1 MRKGRNLA
9 GCIGRFALRL
19 TPYVLRITPSRFSFS
34 IPRPLPTLARVT
46 SPLALLLYERLL
58 PGSALGNK
66 LRDQG
71 YRILHVSDLAGIAAV
86 AGKEKPLVAFVDLE
100 WKATDACTAIRALK
114 EDSAT
119 QHLPILAFSS
129 PRNVKLQ
136 QAALTAGATIIAS
149 DEAILAQLPAML
161 DQAML
166 VE

>member
-1 MRKGRNLA
+1 MQSA
-9 GCIGRFALRL
+9 PPLRTL
-19 TPYVLRITPSRFSFS
+19 
-34 IPRPLPTLARVT
+34 PRVI

-71 YRILHVSDLAGIAAV
+71 YRIQHLTDAASLV
-86 AGKEKPLVAFVDLE
+86 ATAAQERPLVVFVDLE
-100 WKATDACTAIRALK
+100 LKNSDTFSAIQSLKATPATA
-114 EDSAT
+114 
-119 QHLPILAFSS
+119 HLPILAFSS
-129 PRNVKLQ
+129 PRHEQLQ
-136 QAALTAGATIIAS
+136 TDALAAGATLIAS

>member
-1 MRKGRNLA
+1 M
-9 GCIGRFALRL
+9 
-19 TPYVLRITPSRFSFS
+19 
-34 IPRPLPTLARVT
+34 T

-71 YRILHVSDLAGIAAV
+71 YRIQHLTDATCLAASA
-86 AGKEKPLVAFVDLE
+86 EQERPLVVLVDLE
-100 WKATDACTAIRALK
+100 LKNTDTCGAIRSLK
-114 EDSAT
+114 ANPAT
-119 QHLPILAFSS
+119 AHLPILAFSS
-129 PRNVKLQ
+129 PRHEKLQ
-136 QAALTAGATIIAS
+136 ADALAAGATLIAS

>member
-1 MRKGRNLA
+1 M
-9 GCIGRFALRL
+9 
-19 TPYVLRITPSRFSFS
+19 
-34 IPRPLPTLARVT
+34 T

-71 YRILHVSDLAGIAAV
+71 YRIQHLTDAASLATTA
-86 AGKEKPLVAFVDLE
+86 EQDRPLVVLVDLE
-100 WKATDACTAIRALK
+100 MKNSDNFAAIRLLK
-114 EDSAT
+114 ANT
-119 QHLPILAFSS
+119 TTAHLPILAFSS
-129 PRNVKLQ
+129 PRHEKLQ
-136 QAALTAGATIIAS
+136 ADALAAGATLIAS

>member
-1 MRKGRNLA
+1 M
-9 GCIGRFALRL
+9 
-19 TPYVLRITPSRFSFS
+19 
-34 IPRPLPTLARVT
+34 T

-71 YRILHVSDLAGIAAV
+71 YRIQHLTDAAHLV
-86 AGKEKPLVAFVDLE
+86 ATAEQDKPLVVLVDLE
-100 WKATDACTAIRALK
+100 LKNSDTFAAIRSLKATPGTA
-114 EDSAT
+114 
-119 QHLPILAFSS
+119 HLPILAFSS
-129 PRNVKLQ
+129 PRHEKLQ
-136 QAALTAGATIIAS
+136 ADALTAGATLIAS